1 MFEANAE
8 KAAAVETMAIIEA
21 FCLEVKMLYWIAGDV
36 EIVCSPFASSAFFF
50 SILTAEKGYATRT
63 DLRC

>member
-1 MFEANAE
+1 
-8 KAAAVETMAIIEA
+8 
-21 FCLEVKMLYWIAGDV
+21 VKMLYGIAGDV

-50 SILTAEKGYATRT
+50 SILTAGKGYATRT